1 MNDERSANV
10 IDRRLGQRLRA
21 RRLEI
26 GLSQERLAE
35 ILGLTFQQVQKYEKG
50 VNRIAASRLFEI
62 ANALEVPAQFFFDGL
77 AASPSGVAED
87 GPDGLVFDTLSTPE
101 GLQLMTLFGA
111 IQSSRIRRRVV
122 DLVRAL
128 SEEDATDEVV
138 KEPPAKGPAKGA

>member
-62 ANALEVPAQFFFDGL
+62 ANALDVPAQFFFDGL
-77 AASPSGVAED
+77 SPNTSGVAEE
-87 GPDGLVFDTLSTPE
+87 GSGLVFDTLSTPE
-101 GLQLMTLFGA
+101 GLHLMTLFGS
-111 IQSSRIRRRVV
+111 IRSPRIRRRVV

-128 SEEDATDEVV
+128 AESDDEEDENN
-138 KEPPAKGPAKGA
+138 KGG